1 MLQLQMTGYMLRNA
15 EYVMALRQVL
25 QLQTRSSAEFRTT
38 FDRIDLDKSGYIETA
53 EIEELL
59 SDIYKGEVPAHE
71 VSTFLSLFDTDGDG
85 RIRCVP
91 SVRGARQ
98 RVPTIAKPLK
108 TNHRVSNFVLAA
120 GRSLRLL
127 WAPPRRSSFLAT
139 CCHNS
144 TPTATSA
151 PRHLW

>member
-98 RVPTIAKPLK
+98 RVPWLPSQS
-108 TNHRVSNFVLAA
+108 R
-120 GRSLRLL
+120 
-127 WAPPRRSSFLAT
+127 
-139 CCHNS
+139 
-144 TPTATSA
+144 
-151 PRHLW
+151 